1 MQKCYGLRDY
11 MPIYVGALAF
21 IAVLVIAA
29 HFTIDRIAGEQQ
41 TAARLVEMAGSQRM
55 LSQRAAGLTLEY
67 VTTADLAQRASIREM
82 IDAAQVEMKTTHM
95 ALTRGDAAQG
105 IPTAASEAIDE
116 IYFGEPHLL
125 DQRVRLFIHDIGE
138 ILGKTWDVDLENS
151 VYVKSVVQ
159 ASRHALLASLDDAT
173 DQFMTNSLI
182 RVKNLRN
189 TLKLM
194 HGAIL
199 IAIIGV
205 GIFVFT
211 PLFRRVVK
219 QSETLADAAQTDS
232 LTGGLN
238 RRGFLTLGASEFS
251 RAARYRTAMSVMV
264 LDVDHFKNINDSLG
278 HAAGDQV
285 IRSLAEICM
294 RTLRKSDAFGRLGG
308 EEFGILLPETQLGEA
323 LQVAEKL
330 REILANSPVLRD
342 RSEIR
347 FTVSIG
353 VTERKASDESL
364 EAMLNRADVRMFA
377 AKNAGRN
384 RVVSDGKEVAAY
396 APKSMTDILDHDQ
409 SVLKH

>member
-1 MQKCYGLRDY
+1 MKKCYELRDY

-29 HFTIDRIAGEQQ
+29 HFVIDRIAGEQQ
-41 TAARLVEMAGSQRM
+41 TAAKMIEMAGTQRM
-55 LSQRAAGLTLEY
+55 LSQRAARLTLEY
-67 VTTADLAQRASIREM
+67 VTADDHSHRESVRDMINDAHAEMRA
-82 IDAAQVEMKTTHM
+82 THLS
-95 ALTRGDAAQG
+95 LTQGNAVLG
-105 IPTAASEAIDE
+105 IPVAAVEAIDD

-125 DQRVRLFIHDIGE
+125 DQRVRLFMYDIRE
-138 ILGKTWDVDLENS
+138 ILGKTWNQDLEKS

-159 ASRHALLASLDDAT
+159 ASRQALLASLDDAMEE
-173 DQFMTNSLI
+173 FMADSLV
-182 RVKNLRN
+182 RVESLRN

-199 IAIIGV
+199 AAIFGV
-205 GIFVFT
+205 GVFVFT
-211 PLFRRVVK
+211 PLFRRVVR

-238 RRGFLTLGASEFS
+238 RRGFMTLGASEFS
-251 RAARYRTAMSVMV
+251 RAARYRTAMSVIVM
-264 LDVDHFKNINDSLG
+264 DIDHFKNINDNLG

-285 IRSLAEICM
+285 IRSLAEICV

-308 EEFGILLPETQLGEA
+308 EEFGILLPETHLAEA

-330 REILANSPVLRD
+330 REILANSPVIRD
-342 RSEIR
+342 CSEIR

-353 VTERKASDESL
+353 VTERLATDESL
-364 EAMLNRADVRMFA
+364 ETMLNRADVRMFA

-384 RVVSDGKEVAAY
+384 RVVSDGKEVATY
-396 APKSMTDILDHDQ
+396 APKSMMDRPDQ
-409 SVLKH
+409 ESPMLKH